1 MSEHKCLSCLA
12 ALDLSAL
19 KLAPISHL
27 TAERQKVA
35 AESERA
41 TTLEKQLADAAKAGS
56 LTAARLALAG
66 SAAPSEREAKLTMA
80 AYQAD
85 IEGND
90 KPPLLSDWLAGDGA
104 RWAPQAAAASAP
116 APSGAPAPVAAPVA
130 PPAPAPPNTA
140 KGTVAAPA
148 ASPAPAALVQQKIAT
163 LVEQARRAK
172 SVGDNAAFEA
182 AKKAMADL
190 GTQPT
195 ATSAT

>member
-1 MSEHKCLSCLA
+1 MSEHKCPGCSA

-19 KLAPISHL
+19 KLAPVSHL

-41 TTLEKQLADAAKAGS
+41 AALEKQLVESARVAS
-56 LTAARLALAG
+56 LTTTRLALAG
-66 SAAPSEREAKLTMA
+66 AAAPSERDAKLTLA
-80 AYQAD
+80 AYNAD

-90 KPPLLSDWLAGDGA
+90 KPPTLADWLAGDGA
-104 RWAPQAAAASAP
+104 RWAPQAAAAPAAAP
-116 APSGAPAPVAAPVA
+116 GGAPAPAAAPVA
-130 PPAPAPPNTA
+130 APAPAPPNTA

-163 LVEQARRAK
+163 LVDQARRAK
-172 SVGDNAAFEA
+172 AAGDNAGFEA

-190 GTQPT
+190 GMQPT